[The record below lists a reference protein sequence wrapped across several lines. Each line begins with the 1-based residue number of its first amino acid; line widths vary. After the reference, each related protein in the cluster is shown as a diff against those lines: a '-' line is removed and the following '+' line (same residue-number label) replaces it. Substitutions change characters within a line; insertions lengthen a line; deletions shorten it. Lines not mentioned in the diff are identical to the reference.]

1 MDDINI
7 GEKIL
12 EYRKAKNL
20 TIRDLA
26 KLADVTPS
34 LLSQIERGLANP
46 SLNTLKTIAKSLG
59 VPLFTFFSTPVKTKE
74 LVIRADKR
82 KKMILPD
89 SENVIY
95 ELLSPDLN
103 GSIEFALM
111 KLTPHSH
118 SSKELMEHEGEEAA
132 FVLEGKIKL
141 YLDDNITILNNGD
154 SVRIPGGTKHKW
166 ENPYD
171 VDTSIIFAITPP
183 SF

>member
-12 EYRKAKNL
+12 QYRKIKNL
-20 TIRDLA
+20 SIRDLA
-26 KLADVTPS
+26 KLAGVTSS

-46 SLNTLKTIAKSLG
+46 SLNTLKTIAKTLE
-59 VPLFTFFSTPVKTKE
+59 VPLFTFFVAPVNTKE
-74 LVIRADKR
+74 LVIRSDKR
-82 KKMILPD
+82 KKMMFPD
-89 SENVIY
+89 SESAVY
-95 ELLSPDLN
+95 ELLSPDLS

-111 KLTPHSH
+111 KLAPLSH
-118 SSKELMEHEGEEAA
+118 SSRELMEHEGEEAA

-141 YLDDNITILNNGD
+141 YLEDEVIILNLGD

-171 VDTSIIFAITPP
+171 KNTSIVFAVTPP

>member
-1 MDDINI
+1 MYDINI
-7 GEKIL
+7 GEKIS
-12 EYRKAKNL
+12 EYRKAKDFS
-20 TIRDLA
+20 IRDLA
-26 KLADVTPS
+26 KLTDVTPS

-46 SLNTLKTIAKSLG
+46 SLNTLKTIAKALEA
-59 VPLFTFFSTPVKTKE
+59 PLFTFFTTPVNTKE
-74 LVIRADKR
+74 LIIKADKR
-82 KKMILPD
+82 KKMILPGN
-89 SENVIY
+89 ENVVY

-118 SSKELMEHEGEEAA
+118 SSKELMEHDGEEAA
-132 FVLEGKIKL
+132 FVLDGQIKL
-141 YLDDNITILNNGD
+141 YLDDNIAILSSGD

-171 VDTSIIFAITPP
+171 SDTSIIFAITPP

>member
-12 EYRKAKNL
+12 EYRKAKKF

-26 KLADVTPS
+26 KLTDVTPS

-46 SLNTLKTIAKSLG
+46 SLNTLKTIAKALR
-59 VPLFTFFSTPVKTKE
+59 VPLFIFFVTPADTKE
-74 LVIRADKR
+74 LVIRSGKR
-82 KKMILPD
+82 KKMMLPD
-89 SENVIY
+89 SENIVY

-111 KLTPHSH
+111 KLKPNSH

-132 FVLEGKIKL
+132 FVLDGKIKL
-141 YLDDNITILNNGD
+141 YLNNNTTILNKGD
-154 SVRIPGGTKHKW
+154 SVRIPRGTKHKW

-171 VDTSIIFAITPP
+171 IDTSIIFAITPP

>member
-12 EYRKAKNL
+12 EYRKSKNF

-46 SLNTLKTIAKSLG
+46 SLNTLKNIGKALG
-59 VPLFTFFSTPVKTKE
+59 VPLFTFFAAPVNTKE

-111 KLTPHSH
+111 KLTPNSH
-118 SSKELMEHEGEEAA
+118 SSKELMEHDGEEAV

-141 YLDDNITILNNGD
+141 HLDNTTTILSSGD
-154 SVRIPGGTKHKW
+154 SVRLPRGTKHKW

-171 VDTSIIFAITPP
+171 IDTSIVFAVTPP